1 VCQEGWRKSEW
12 ILHWFVWEHI
22 CIFFSLFDEANEQ
35 LQSETT
41 NKLIS
46 IYWFHLWL
54 MFLNVCKRSFLKHE
68 DIFSLFIFILFFVAG
83 CWLCTI
89 FCYLCYWFC
98 TVPQQKMLRTV
109 EWVRLYSINWIFFF
123 HILFYLISIPKNHH
137 KPY

>member
-1 VCQEGWRKSEW
+1 MFHIEIYVTRWRLKQ
-12 ILHWFVWEHI
+12 VWVNFTLI
-22 CIFFSLFDEANEQ
+22 RLRTYLYFLFDEANEQ

-41 NKLIS
+41 NKLIN

-68 DIFSLFIFILFFVAG
+68 DIFSLFIFILFFVAC

-109 EWVRLYSINWIFFF
+109 EWVRLYSINWIFIF
-123 HILFYLISIPKNHH
+123 SI
-137 KPY
+137 YYFT